1 MDLSIRNYG
10 GTQFSSWLFDNSL
23 LNLVSLRLEDCKYC
37 LLLPSVGLLP
47 FLKHLAIRGFDG
59 IVSIGAEFYGSIS
72 LPFASLETL
81 IFSSMK
87 EWEEWECKAVF
98 LCL

>member
-1 MDLSIRNYG
+1 MH
-10 GTQFSSWLFDNSL
+10 
-23 LNLVSLRLEDCKYC
+23 
-37 LLLPSVGLLP
+37 PM
-47 FLKHLAIRGFDG
+47 DG

-98 LCL
+98 SMSLISYYSRMSEAERSVRATSSLKGTKCS